1 MAFHIS
7 FVCLSLSALPHKR
20 ICSLEDLCFFHDE
33 GWDQCHSAR
42 LEGVKMLETLG
53 SPRLLQHVLEQ
64 VLECEQVKEE
74 TVTSMYLFPGSR
86 ELALGSH

>member
-1 MAFHIS
+1 
-7 FVCLSLSALPHKR
+7 
-20 ICSLEDLCFFHDE
+20 
-33 GWDQCHSAR
+33 
-42 LEGVKMLETLG
+42 MLETLG

-74 TVTSMYLFPGSR
+74 TITSMYLFPGSR